1 MSNSRKPMLF
11 GLIGGGLAL
20 SLLLF
25 FTFVGFA
32 MVEPGNVGIVVNL
45 YGRDKGV
52 QDYTMKTGMVIYSRF
67 TQRVYEFPTYM
78 QNIVWTA
85 DLNEES
91 PTNEEVTFNSAEGAV
106 IKADVGI
113 SYQIDADKIPVI
125 FTELRQ
131 DAEYIKHVYMR
142 MKVRDAIN
150 RAAIKHKASEI
161 YGEEKGVLLDEV
173 KKDLT
178 ASLKD
183 KGFIIDT
190 IAFVGELRVENSV
203 KESINLT
210 ITATQKAIEAQN
222 KVLQSKAEADQKI
235 ETARGEAESIT
246 IRAEANAKAN
256 ELLTKSVTAEL
267 LLYQAVEK
275 WDGVLPTVVSD
286 STSQLL
292 TLPQL
297 PKKTE

>member
-1 MSNSRKPMLF
+1 MSSNKTPMVL
-11 GLIGGGLAL
+11 GVVGGGLAL
-20 SLLLF
+20 SLILF

-78 QNIVWTA
+78 QNVVWTS
-85 DLNEES
+85 DVNEGS
-91 PTNEEVTFNSAEGAV
+91 PANEEVTFNSAEGAV

-150 RAAIKHKASEI
+150 RAAITHKASEI
-161 YGEEKGVLLDEV
+161 YGEKKAILLDEV
-173 KKDLT
+173 KKELS
-178 ASLKD
+178 AVLRD

-190 IAFVGELRVENSV
+190 LAFVGELRVESSV
-203 KESINLT
+203 KDSINLT

-256 ELLTKSVTAEL
+256 ELLTKSVTPEL

-286 STSQLL
+286 STSQLI
-292 TLPQL
+292 TLPQF

>member
-1 MSNSRKPMLF
+1 MVL
-11 GLIGGGLAL
+11 GVVGGGLAL
-20 SLLLF
+20 SLILF

-78 QNIVWTA
+78 QNVVWTS
-85 DLNEES
+85 DVNEGS
-91 PTNEEVTFNSAEGAV
+91 PANEEVTFNSAEGAV

-150 RAAIKHKASEI
+150 RAAITHKASEI
-161 YGEEKGVLLDEV
+161 YGEKKAILLDEV
-173 KKDLT
+173 KKELS
-178 ASLKD
+178 AVLRD

-190 IAFVGELRVENSV
+190 LAFVGELRVESSV
-203 KESINLT
+203 KDSINLT

-256 ELLTKSVTAEL
+256 ELLTKSVTPEL

-286 STSQLL
+286 STSQLI
-292 TLPQL
+292 TLPQF